1 MCPNG
6 NADLTRSLIIN
17 SAIQIISQG
26 GLSALTAGK
35 LIDQA
40 GISKGGL
47 YHHFRTMQE
56 VEVEVLER
64 LLQNLTM
71 EVNGYPDPKTQEEFL
86 ESVEKMMFDYLLK
99 NAENAK
105 ALFAFM
111 SEAANNPKVKVLLRT
126 LSDDLVLNWQ
136 RQLSILSPAVST
148 ASLNNTA
155 QIISTIHIGLMTR
168 FFITEDQTS
177 LKHYWSG
184 CRGLLEGLLGV
195 SGSTRYEQT
204 SDKALLGL
212 AVSNIN

>member
-6 NADLTRSLIIN
+6 NADLTRSLIVN

-26 GLSALTAGK
+26 GLSALTAGR
-35 LIDQA
+35 LIEQA

-64 LLQNLTM
+64 LLQNLSM
-71 EVNGYPDPKTQEEFL
+71 EVNGYPDPKTHIEFL
-86 ESVEKMMFDYLLK
+86 ELLEKMMFDNLLK
-99 NAENAK
+99 DAENAK

-177 LKHYWSG
+177 LKQYWRG
-184 CRGLLEGLLGV
+184 CKGLLEGLLGIANTAQLEQ
-195 SGSTRYEQT
+195 STD
-204 SDKALLGL
+204 SALPNLFTANL
-212 AVSNIN
+212 N

>member
-17 SAIQIISQG
+17 SAIQIIGQD
-26 GLSALTAGK
+26 GLSALTAGR
-35 LIDQA
+35 LIEQA

-56 VEVEVLER
+56 VEIEVLER

-71 EVNGYPDPKTQEEFL
+71 EVNGYPDPASHEEFL
-86 ESVEKMMFDYLLK
+86 VSLEKMLFDYLID
-99 NAENAK
+99 NAENSR

-111 SEAANNPKVKVLLRT
+111 SEAAYNPKVKVLLRN
-126 LSDDLVLNWQ
+126 LSDDLLLNWQ
-136 RQLSILSPAVST
+136 RQLAILSPAVSA

-155 QIISTIHIGLMTR
+155 QIISTVHIGLMTR

-177 LKHYWSG
+177 LKLYWRG
-184 CRGLLEGLLGV
+184 CKGMLEGLLGIVHGYEKPAGKVVQELMTGTV
-195 SGSTRYEQT
+195 S
-204 SDKALLGL
+204 
-212 AVSNIN
+212 

>member
-6 NADLTRSLIIN
+6 NADLTRSLIVN

-26 GLSALTAGK
+26 GLSALTAGR
-35 LIDQA
+35 LIEQA

-56 VEVEVLER
+56 VEIEVLER
-64 LLQNLTM
+64 LLHSLTM
-71 EVNGYPDPKTQEEFL
+71 EVNGYPDPKTHEEFL
-86 ESVEKMMFDYLLK
+86 ESLEQMMFDYLLK
-99 NAENAK
+99 NVENAK

-136 RQLSILSPAVST
+136 RQLSALSPAVSA

-177 LKHYWSG
+177 LKLYWRG
-184 CRGLLEGLLGV
+184 CKGLLEGLLGIT
-195 SGSTRYEQT
+195 GQTQYEQT
-204 SDKALLGL
+204 SDKVLPGL
-212 AVSNIN
+212 SVAHIN